1 MVKNAGGNKTKRGA
15 RKHTFAPINKK
26 TRLIEEEGETYA
38 TVVKMLGGSN
48 CEVICGDGVTRL
60 CVIRNKFK
68 GRSKRDNLIST
79 GVWIL
84 VGIRSWEVR
93 TGAREKCDLLQVYSN
108 EDKEFIK
115 KNTDKKITTFLLSVQ
130 EPGQAIPEE
139 FDVVDFVDNSNSEK
153 YENIIVNTSSPTSIE
168 DDDDDDDEIDF
179 DEI

>member
-1 MVKNAGGNKTKRGA
+1 MVKNTGGNKTKRGA

-26 TRLIEEEGETYA
+26 TRVVEEDGETYA

-48 CEVICGDGVTRL
+48 CEVICADGVTRL

-68 GRSKRDNLIST
+68 GRSKRDNLISI

-93 TGAREKCDLLQVYSN
+93 IGSREKCDLLQVYSN

-130 EPGQAIPEE
+130 DPGEFISEE
-139 FDVVDFVDNSNSEK
+139 LDVVEFVDNSNSER
-153 YENIIVNTSSPTSIE
+153 YENIIENTKSPIII
-168 DDDDDDDEIDF
+168 DDDDEIDF